1 MEDSW
6 RFRPI
11 QGNICPTCSNPHFPF
26 CPQPPPPPLP
36 PSFDSSFHRPPP
48 YFDPNHGFPRPID
61 VYQPSLHFDYRSSDG
76 SGDRSVKRM
85 RVGEMGSASFAQIPP
100 PPPVGSG
107 GTRHSVEDARRLS
120 LIRDHGAPA
129 PPTRGNPP
137 LNGYY
142 SQDGSLGDWQSQPTS
157 NNLYDPVVD
166 AQNNVVRNNVYD
178 EKREFG
184 YDHQKMQSYM
194 DGKPRHHPNYRQND
208 FSHNAPYGFPQN
220 SMNMYNGNGSYQLQA
235 KGMNLANEFPHNSP
249 LSGSS
254 VPVYENKQSLH
265 MQGQQNGVRPSF
277 ESSVGHHNSSMVER
291 FDAPKIIEQGAY
303 LPISTGNNMVP
314 IRQIQGL
321 SQASGVYPPL
331 PPLPPPGAM
340 PVYPP
345 LPPLPPP
352 PLPMEPP
359 GPPPLHL
366 RATSSPPTNP
376 PASSDVAP
384 LLRPSPDKPK
394 VVDTSSLFKRPG
406 RDTRPDHIVVILRGL
421 PGSGKSYLAKMLRDL
436 EVENGANAPRIHSM
450 DDYFMTEVEKVEES
464 EVSKSSGSI
473 KGKKRVTKK
482 VMEYCYEPEMEEA
495 YRSSMLKAF
504 KKTLEDGIFTFII
517 VDDRN
522 LRVADFA
529 QFWASAK
536 RSGYEVYLLEAMYKD
551 PVGCAA
557 RNIHGFSSDDIQK
570 MAELWEEA
578 PSLYLRL
585 DSQSLFHGD
594 DLKEHGIQEVDM
606 DMDDIS
612 SDDGQSG
619 LKNRNSPKTMEPPQE
634 NQEPDDSVKEEER
647 WNVDDPEVKELGKS
661 KWSNDADEEDI
672 ERSKHSKK
680 APNVLSG
687 LIQAYTRGDK
697 SVHWGDQIG
706 NSGFSIGA
714 SRRANVVSLVIGPGA
729 GYNLKSNPLPEEENE
744 GASDTCWQLK
754 KRSVFEEQLRAERA
768 SERES
773 FKTVVDRR
781 RQRIVGLEMDDD
793 LQ

>member
-11 QGNICPTCSNPHFPF
+11 QGNICPICSNPHFPF
-26 CPQPPPPPLP
+26 CPQPPPPP
-36 PSFDSSFHRPPP
+36 SFHRPPP

-61 VYQPSLHFDYRSSDG
+61 IYQPISHYDYSNS
-76 SGDRSVKRM
+76 DRSVKRM
-85 RVGEMGSASFAQIPP
+85 RIGDMGSPSFPQIPP
-100 PPPVGSG
+100 PIRQSA
-107 GTRHSVEDARRLS
+107 EDARRLS
-120 LIRDHGAPA
+120 LIRDHGAPI
-129 PPTRGNPP
+129 RGNPP
-137 LNGYY
+137 LNNGYY
-142 SQDGSLGDWQSQPTS
+142 SQESCLGGDWQSRQLTN

-166 AQNNVVRNNVYD
+166 AQNNVIRSNVYD
-178 EKREFG
+178 ENNEFG
-184 YDHQKMQSYM
+184 YNHQKMQSEL
-194 DGKPRHHPNYRQND
+194 RHHSY
-208 FSHNAPYGFPQN
+208 NAPYGYPQD

-235 KGMNLANEFPHNSP
+235 NGFPHNSP
-249 LSGSS
+249 LSSGSG
-254 VPVYENKQSLH
+254 VAVYENRQNLH
-265 MQGQQNGVRPSF
+265 IQGQQNGMRQSF
-277 ESSVGHHNSSMVER
+277 ESSMIER
-291 FDAPKIIEQGAY
+291 YDAPKIVEQIAY
-303 LPISTGNNMVP
+303 LPISTSNTMAP
-314 IRQIQGL
+314 IRHVQGL
-321 SQASGVYPPL
+321 TSQPSGVYPPL

-340 PVYPP
+340 PIYPP

-352 PLPMEPP
+352 SLPMEPP
-359 GPPPLHL
+359 GPPPSHL
-366 RATSSPPTNP
+366 LPTTSSPTNP
-376 PASSDVAP
+376 LASSDVAP
-384 LLRPSPDKPK
+384 LLRSSPDKPK
-394 VVDTSSLFKRPG
+394 VVDSSSLFKRPG
-406 RDTRPDHIVVILRGL
+406 RDTRPEYIVVILRGL

-464 EVSKSSGSI
+464 EVSKSSGSS
-473 KGKKRVTKK
+473 KSKKRVTKK
-482 VMEYCYEPEMEEA
+482 VIEYCYEPEMEEA

-557 RNIHGFSSDDIQK
+557 RNIHGFTSDDIQK
-570 MAELWEEA
+570 MAEQWEEA

-612 SDDGQSG
+612 SDEGQPG
-619 LKNRNSPKTMEPPQE
+619 LQNRNSPKTMEPPQE
-634 NQEPDDSVKEEER
+634 NPEPDDSVKEEDR
-647 WNVDDPEVKELGKS
+647 WDADDPGVKELGKS

-672 ERSKHSKK
+672 ERSNRAKK
-680 APNVLSG
+680 ASNVLSG
-687 LIQAYTRGDK
+687 LIQAYTKGDK
-697 SVHWGDQIG
+697 SVNWGDQIG

-729 GYNLKSNPLPEEENE
+729 GYNLVK
-744 GASDTCWQLK
+744 
-754 KRSVFEEQLRAERA
+754 
-768 SERES
+768 
-773 FKTVVDRR
+773 
-781 RQRIVGLEMDDD
+781 I
-793 LQ
+793 